1 MAPNIQTIRA
11 LIRKWY
17 RLFETCTFLQGPPVY
32 TAIVIAPATLY
43 TDIRLIL
50 LRAMEGNGMD
60 EKETG
65 RLEAFS
71 DGVFAVAITLLVLN
85 IKVPGLDV
93 PSDKLPGDGDLWREL
108 LKEWPMLVA
117 YVTSFATI
125 GVMWLNHHKL
135 FKHIK
140 RVDNLLILINLLL
153 LLIIVFIP
161 VPTALLAE
169 YFVHP
174 EAHAAAV
181 LFSGTFFL
189 MASCFNI
196 LWRYAAY
203 HNRLLGKNVDSQSV
217 TAISRQYLFGPLL
230 YLIVF
235 GLAWINTLVCIILS
249 FILALFFALPDRP
262 VRSIVQ
268 EEK

>member
-1 MAPNIQTIRA
+1 
-11 LIRKWY
+11 
-17 RLFETCTFLQGPPVY
+17 
-32 TAIVIAPATLY
+32 
-43 TDIRLIL
+43 
-50 LRAMEGNGMD
+50 MD

-85 IKVPGLDV
+85 IKIPGLE
-93 PSDKLPGDGDLWREL
+93 SSLAKLLGDKDLWITLRG
-108 LKEWPMLVA
+108 EWPMLVA
-117 YVTSFATI
+117 YGTSFATI
-125 GVMWLNHHKL
+125 GVMWLNHHKI

-140 RVDNLLILINLLL
+140 RVNNLLILINLLL

-169 YFVHP
+169 YLIRP
-174 EAHAAAV
+174 ESHAAAV
-181 LFSGTFFL
+181 IFSGTFFL
-189 MASCFNI
+189 MACCFTI

-217 TAISRQYLFGPLL
+217 AAISRQYLFGPLL

-235 GLAWINTLVCIILS
+235 GVAWINTLACIILS

-262 VRSIVQ
+262 LRSMVQ